1 MGLQMKAVK
10 LLDQD
15 VLNGRDNPRLGRLLY
30 LFTGLSTISVFG
42 DWFSTVAI
50 MVVLYKLVGAAGPG
64 LYMIARVVPRFPGSI
79 TGALLA
85 ERWGIRRVSTW
96 LVTLQ
101 FFSTGLLT
109 IIFLGGGRI
118 LLWTVLVLVVFSQ
131 FGNGGVRP
139 LLTSGL
145 HSISGEE
152 KYAKGLSLYNAGA
165 GVGMVG
171 GPVLG
176 ALLLVKSSAGIV
188 LMCDTASFLVLIL
201 GLVCI
206 HSGRK
211 AEKTVWK
218 EGVATIQRMW
228 IQKDL

>member
-1 MGLQMKAVK
+1 
-10 LLDQD
+10 
-15 VLNGRDNPRLGRLLY
+15 
-30 LFTGLSTISVFG
+30 
-42 DWFSTVAI
+42 
-50 MVVLYKLVGAAGPG
+50 
-64 LYMIARVVPRFPGSI
+64 MIARVVPRFPGSI

-109 IIFLGGGRI
+109 VIFLGGGRI

-206 HSGRK
+206 PLGRK

-228 IQKDL
+228 IQKDLKFLVIGFFASFFMVTGVQAVLPTLTAIKFGDGTALGILYSFIGLGGVVGAFTSA